1 MIDQMLYSHDD
12 YNAISLNFRP
22 RVVFTPSVAERVK
35 TTRSNRL
42 KFSLHCYENF
52 MLINQKKKKLKV
64 NDSVYDELQAK
75 FSSIKNNI
83 ITLSNEL
90 RKTLK
95 PTI

>member
-1 MIDQMLYSHDD
+1 M
-12 YNAISLNFRP
+12 
-22 RVVFTPSVAERVK
+22 
-35 TTRSNRL
+35 
-42 KFSLHCYENF
+42 
-52 MLINQKKKKLKV
+52 KKKLKV